1 MKNHLNVPLCVFKL
15 LLQPRYVWKVEG
27 VSFRARPREIVL
39 QEGKRNL
46 ENIFFFWAKCNRSDF
61 TLTRCW
67 TAAAAPVCR
76 PAGALCS
83 PTPAHALHD
92 TISFPPQ
99 AQNVWPQL
107 PGNRQP
113 LTHPPR
119 ERQAAETHICTPLL
133 AKHALI
139 LQNQS
144 ISLATLRNVGAYDMK
159 CLRFLLMRSLELRF
173 FPSQLSTL
181 QITVAW
187 NKLLYICF
195 KTDWSGELIGG
206 SENCVFAIQIQM
218 EWLIYWQPPGE
229 FGWRG
234 ECASFS
240 RRWTAHS
247 SMFFF
252 LTASRLA
259 HTLWAVLS
267 VWNRKTWRRAS
278 RWWSH
283 MSTRL
288 YSNVCP
294 LLLAD

>member
-1 MKNHLNVPLCVFKL
+1 MQQIWFYLNKVLNSSCGTCLQACRCAVQPNTCARTAWHNLLPSSSSECLAAVARQQTAPDTSTEGTTSCRNTHLHTSV
-15 LLQPRYVWKVEG
+15 
-27 VSFRARPREIVL
+27 
-39 QEGKRNL
+39 GKTRTYPA
-46 ENIFFFWAKCNRSDF
+46 ESVY
-61 TLTRCW
+61 LTGRTEKRW
-67 TAAAAPVCR
+67 
-76 PAGALCS
+76 
-83 PTPAHALHD
+83 
-92 TISFPPQ
+92 
-99 AQNVWPQL
+99 
-107 PGNRQP
+107 
-113 LTHPPR
+113 
-119 ERQAAETHICTPLL
+119 
-133 AKHALI
+133 
-139 LQNQS
+139 
-144 ISLATLRNVGAYDMK
+144 
-159 CLRFLLMRSLELRF
+159 CLRHEVLHEMLQGLMRSLELRF

-195 KTDWSGELIGG
+195 ITDWSGELIGG

-240 RRWTAHS
+240 RRWTAHP

-259 HTLWAVLS
+259 HTLWVVLS

-294 LLLAD
+294 LLSAD